1 MTVDGPSS
9 AGAPPAGRRRRP
21 RPPAVLSRSAFAL
34 LLTGVAA
41 APPAAAQSMDLKC
54 PCRVEGDGGS
64 QGTLTVTFG
73 ARNFANKTSRRVVVT
88 VEGEDRYGKR
98 WELARIRTEHHLE
111 PLATLAPATYETSN
125 FWSSSY
131 PDHLQLFLSIHPR
144 HDHVAM
150 AGGEVDMLGPY
161 EVEGIDFLA
170 DTDGDGVGDVNEGI
184 AGTDPEDPDSTPGD
198 STLDVLVYYTQ
209 EFLDRYDGEPAARI
223 RHYLSVA
230 NTTMRDSDV
239 ALRFRLVG
247 MVLISPGIEWRGT
260 DQPTTEAMERE
271 NARHG
276 ADMPLIYN
284 TRDPV
289 EFGTCASALAGRWRG
304 HGFLGADFLLLMA
317 VVSDDDR
324 CPSRAT
330 AHELGHTLGLA
341 HSYAQKERG
350 FAFRWSRGYRIDG
363 DFHTLMAYRS
373 PSGSHPLDVLSSPD
387 ATCRGDANTA
397 RPCGVDR
404 DQADG
409 ADARTTLD
417 VTRFQV
423 AALAEGFPDRDGDGV
438 VDPMDGFPDDPDE
451 WRDADRDGIA
461 DAADDDDDGDGVA
474 DEDDPFPLDGDEW
487 ADTDGDGDGDNGDPD
502 DDGDVVADT
511 VDLLPHH
518 VTRAERM
525 VLLMPPASDA
535 RREGFVRV
543 ANLSP
548 EAGEVRI
555 GAGDADGRRGEFTL
569 AIGAAETRHFNS
581 TDLEEGN
588 PDKGL
593 SGGVG
598 AGRGDWR
605 LELSSELDIEVA
617 AYVRTA
623 DGFLTAMHDVAPAV
637 ANRHRVPFFNP
648 GSNAAQVSLLRIF
661 NPTAGV
667 AGVAIAGVDDDGR
680 SPGGGVTARVPPGAV
695 RSFTA
700 AEFEAGGDGFDG
712 SLGDGRGK
720 WRLTVESD
728 RRIAV
733 MNLLESPTGHLTN
746 LSTASPHRFDAVQT
760 VPLFPAA
767 DPSGPQGFARVFNR
781 SAEAGEVRIAAFDD
795 AGAEH
800 GPVTLAL
807 DAGETAHFNS
817 ADLERGNA
825 AKGLSGGVGA
835 GAGDWRLE
843 FAAELDIEVLA
854 YLRTPEGFV
863 TAMHDAAPAVDDR
876 HWVSVFNPGSNR
888 NQVSR
893 LRLVNR
899 GTEPAEVDIRGVDD
913 GGASPGDAVR
923 TAVPAGAARTFTA
936 AQLEAGAD
944 GLEGALGDGAG
955 KWRLMVESRQPLV
968 VMGLLKSPTGHLTN
982 LSTPGPGTASR
993 TFTDELAGGGK
1004 GPEMVAIPRGAFR
1017 MGCRHENVRRCAFYN
1032 QWPSREVA
1040 MTHRFALSTHEVSF
1054 ADWDACAAAGACR
1067 HAGDRGWGRGDRP
1080 VIDVNWDD
1088 AREYAAWLSEATGEA
1103 YRLPSEAE
1111 WEYAARAGIDDRLQL
1126 GQRQGLEARQLPEQR
1141 QRVGSDEYGAGGVVH
1156 AQPVGAPRHARQR
1169 RGVGGGLLEHG
1180 LPGRPHRR
1188 HGLDRGRLRLPR
1200 RAWRSL
1206 VHRLRLRHQ
1215 RQTARVVEGST
1226 RRHPRLPRRPRCDH
1240 RGAVRRRR
1248 VVRPTASTRPDNG
1261 DAPGST
1267 PELLGDTDEKDPT
1280 RTRPGTVG
1288 SRQGRCGAP
1297 RAARGP
1303 AARRRSG
1310 NGARARPVRQ
1320 PRLLPVSVQCAGRRH
1335 DHDGH
1340 LRRAQLSRFGQR
1352 GHQRTGVHRPRSV
1365 GRHVGYRTV
1374 PGGGRDAG
1382 DGVVRWAHA
1391 PATGRTAASGTACR
1405 RAQRHRGHGRQGR
1418 PLRGLRGRGLRLP
1431 DRCRRR
1437 RGGRCQRAARGNRP
1451 GGSGVDARR
1460 IGPGPGRVLHRG
1472 FRRPLRRR
1480 PQGPHPPLLVP
1491 RQHRAARQRRGHG
1504 VPPRGHG
1511 ADSGSRSRS
1520 ARHDPTGEPQARGGS
1535 FPHSRGHGFAG
1546 IRQLRIRCGVDLG
1559 VRPRLCPPRVPV
1571 RHDAGRR
1578 QLQRRGGLARI
1589 GTRPGARPLP
1599 PAERDRVFLPLGPR
1613 ARRRAR
1619 LLHAD
1624 VLRLERRDGARE
1636 ILESRR
1642 ELPGPVRDRPAL
1654 RRGRGREGG
1663 RRLPRRSRSG
1673 ALPGRPPPGGLR

>member
-1 MTVDGPSS
+1 
-9 AGAPPAGRRRRP
+9 
-21 RPPAVLSRSAFAL
+21 
-34 LLTGVAA
+34 
-41 APPAAAQSMDLKC
+41 MDLEC
-54 PCRVEGDGGS
+54 PCGVEGDGGS

-73 ARNFANKTSRRVVVT
+73 ARNFANETSRRVVVT
-88 VEGEDRYGKR
+88 VEGEDDDGKR
-98 WELARIRTEHHLE
+98 WELARIRTEHYLE

-131 PDHLQLFLSIHPR
+131 PTHLRLFLSIHPR

-150 AGGEVDMLGPY
+150 AGGEVDMLEPY

-276 ADMPLIYN
+276 ADIPLIYN

-317 VVSDDDR
+317 VVSDDDT

-341 HSYAQKERG
+341 HSYAQNERG

-373 PSGSHPLDVLSSPD
+373 PSGSRPLDVLSSPD
-387 ATCRGDANTA
+387 ATCRGSANTD

-451 WRDADRDGIA
+451 WRDADRDGIR
-461 DAADDDDDGDGVA
+461 DPDDDDDDGDGVA

-502 DDGDVVADT
+502 DDGDAVPDT

-525 VLLMPPASDA
+525 VLLVPPASDA

-543 ANLSP
+543 VNLSP
-548 EAGEVRI
+548 DAGEVRI
-555 GAGDADGRRGEFTL
+555 GAGDADGGRDPLTL
-569 AIGAAETRHFNS
+569 AIGAGDTRHFNS
-581 TDLEEGN
+581 TDLEQGN

-637 ANRHRVPFFNP
+637 ANRHRVPIFNP
-648 GSNAAQVSLLRIF
+648 GSNAEQVSLLRIF
-661 NPTAGV
+661 NPTAGT
-667 AGVAIAGVDDDGR
+667 AELSIAGVDDDGE
-680 SPGGGVTARVPPGAV
+680 SPGGSVGAAVPPGAV
-695 RSFTA
+695 RTFTA
-700 AEFEAGGDGFDG
+700 AELESGGDGFEG

-728 RRIAV
+728 RRVAV
-733 MNLLESPTGHLTN
+733 MNLLQSPTGHLTN
-746 LSTASPHRFDAVQT
+746 LSTASPHRFDDGQT

-781 SAEAGEVRIAAFDD
+781 TAEAGEVRITAFDD
-795 AGAEH
+795 AGAEF
-800 GPVTLAL
+800 GPVALAL

-825 AKGLSGGVGA
+825 AKGLSGGVGR
-835 GAGDWRLE
+835 GDGDWRLE
-843 FAAELDIEVLA
+843 FASGLDFEVLA
-854 YLRTPEGFV
+854 YLRTPDGFV
-863 TAMHDAAPAVDDR
+863 TAMHDAASAVDGR
-876 HWVSVFNPGSNR
+876 HWVSVFNPGSNAD
-888 NQVSR
+888 QVSR

-899 GTEPAEVDIRGVDD
+899 GTAPAEIDIRGVDD
-913 GGASPGDAVR
+913 GGVSPGDAVR
-923 TAVPAGAARTFTA
+923 TTVPAGAARTFTA

-944 GLEGALGDGAG
+944 GLDGALGDGAG
-955 KWRLMVESRQPLV
+955 KWRLIVESGQPLV
-968 VMGLLKSPTGHLTN
+968 VMSLLKSPTGHLAN

-993 TFTDELAGGGK
+993 TFTDGLAGGGE

-1017 MGCRHENVRRCAFYN
+1017 MGCPFENVRECAFYD
-1032 QWPSREVA
+1032 QWPPREVA
-1040 MTHRFALSTHEVSF
+1040 MTHTFALSTHEVTF
-1054 ADWDACAAAGACR
+1054 AEWDACAAAGACR
-1067 HAGDRGWGRGDRP
+1067 HADDWGWGRGDRP

-1088 AREYAAWLSEATGEA
+1088 AKEYVAWLSEETGEA

-1111 WEYAARAGIDDRLQL
+1111 WEYAARAGSTTRYSWGVDRGWRRANFPNGGSEWWDLRRTAPA
-1126 GQRQGLEARQLPEQR
+1126 GSFTPNPWGL
-1141 QRVGSDEYGAGGVVH
+1141 SDMHGNVEEWVEDCSNPNYE
-1156 AQPVGAPRHARQR
+1156 GAPTDGTAWTAGNCDW
-1169 RGVGGGLLEHG
+1169 RGVRGGHWNIDSSYAASATRSALS
-1180 LPGRPHRR
+1180 R
-1188 HGLDRGRLRLPR
+1188 DR
-1200 RAWRSL
+1200 RANTVGFRVARSL
-1206 VHRLRLRHQ
+1206 
-1215 RQTARVVEGST
+1215 
-1226 RRHPRLPRRPRCDH
+1226 
-1240 RGAVRRRR
+1240 
-1248 VVRPTASTRPDNG
+1248 
-1261 DAPGST
+1261 
-1267 PELLGDTDEKDPT
+1267 DP
-1280 RTRPGTVG
+1280 
-1288 SRQGRCGAP
+1288 
-1297 RAARGP
+1297 
-1303 AARRRSG
+1303 
-1310 NGARARPVRQ
+1310 
-1320 PRLLPVSVQCAGRRH
+1320 
-1335 DHDGH
+1335 
-1340 LRRAQLSRFGQR
+1340 
-1352 GHQRTGVHRPRSV
+1352 
-1365 GRHVGYRTV
+1365 
-1374 PGGGRDAG
+1374 
-1382 DGVVRWAHA
+1382 
-1391 PATGRTAASGTACR
+1391 
-1405 RAQRHRGHGRQGR
+1405 
-1418 PLRGLRGRGLRLP
+1418 
-1431 DRCRRR
+1431 
-1437 RGGRCQRAARGNRP
+1437 
-1451 GGSGVDARR
+1451 
-1460 IGPGPGRVLHRG
+1460 
-1472 FRRPLRRR
+1472 
-1480 PQGPHPPLLVP
+1480 
-1491 RQHRAARQRRGHG
+1491 
-1504 VPPRGHG
+1504 
-1511 ADSGSRSRS
+1511 
-1520 ARHDPTGEPQARGGS
+1520 
-1535 FPHSRGHGFAG
+1535 
-1546 IRQLRIRCGVDLG
+1546 
-1559 VRPRLCPPRVPV
+1559 
-1571 RHDAGRR
+1571 
-1578 QLQRRGGLARI
+1578 
-1589 GTRPGARPLP
+1589 
-1599 PAERDRVFLPLGPR
+1599 
-1613 ARRRAR
+1613 
-1619 LLHAD
+1619 
-1624 VLRLERRDGARE
+1624 
-1636 ILESRR
+1636 
-1642 ELPGPVRDRPAL
+1642 
-1654 RRGRGREGG
+1654 
-1663 RRLPRRSRSG
+1663 
-1673 ALPGRPPPGGLR
+1673 